1 MNFKKDNYLVV
12 KNIISKEIADIAAS
26 YLYLKRKVFLHL
38 KKNNVISPFDHTW
51 GTLGDTQIDNT
62 YALYGDVLMDTI
74 LEKIRPIIESKTK
87 LKLDPNYTYTRVY
100 KKGDI
105 LHKHKDRFSC
115 EISGTVNLGGD
126 EWPIYLEPD
135 SSKGKLNQDKTYTA
149 SNSKGI
155 KIILKPGD
163 MLIYKGCELEH
174 WREEF
179 KGEMCLQLFLHYN
192 QKNSGG
198 KLFDGREHL
207 GIPNIH

>member
-12 KNIISKEIADIAAS
+12 KNIISKEIADMAAN
-26 YLYLKRKVFLHL
+26 YLYLKRKVFLYL
-38 KKNNVISPFDHTW
+38 RKNNIISPFDHMW
-51 GTLGDTQIDNT
+51 GILGDTQIDNT

-74 LEKIRPIIESKTK
+74 LEKIRPIIESKIK

-135 SSKGKLNQDKTYTA
+135 SSKGKHTQDKIYIP
-149 SNSKGI
+149 SDSKGV

-198 KLFDGREHL
+198 KIFDGREHL
-207 GIPNIH
+207 GIPNLH

>member
-38 KKNNVISPFDHTW
+38 KKNNIISPFDHTW

-74 LEKIRPIIESKTK
+74 LEKIRPIIEFKTK

-135 SSKGKLNQDKTYTA
+135 SKKGILSKDKIYTP
-149 SNSKGI
+149 SDSKGI